1 MVPDG
6 LTQPCLHTGCEQT
19 PVDGAQWGFTFCRTH
34 MTIAQFIVPV
44 PADFTPVDGVE
55 PVRLAPRRPSED
67 GLGHYP
73 QAEQDRDEII
83 RLLKKYPALRTSFF
97 VHEYGVSRATVCRIR
112 TELIDQGIIP
122 RYGRHET
129 IPHPPEEEDMKF
141 TPVDM
146 VPATRGSAISKE
158 TKEIAEH
165 CTRHPGASFQLDPT
179 EALGEDAMES
189 DHAFR
194 VAANHMR
201 DSLKRYAKSGCLPHP
216 FTVNMNAAKRLLYV
230 TYAMKEK
237 AA

>member
-6 LTQPCLHTGCEQT
+6 LTQTCLHTGCEQT

-73 QAEQDRDEII
+73 
-83 RLLKKYPALRTSFF
+83 
-97 VHEYGVSRATVCRIR
+97 
-112 TELIDQGIIP
+112 
-122 RYGRHET
+122 
-129 IPHPPEEEDMKF
+129 HPPEEEDMKF

-165 CTRHPGASFQLDPT
+165 CTMHPGASFQLDPT

-194 VAANHMR
+194 VAANHLR